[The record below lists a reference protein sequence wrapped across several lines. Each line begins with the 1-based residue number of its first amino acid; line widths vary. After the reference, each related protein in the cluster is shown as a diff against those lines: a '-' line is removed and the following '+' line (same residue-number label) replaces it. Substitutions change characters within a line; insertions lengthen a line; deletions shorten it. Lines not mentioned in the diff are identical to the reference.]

1 MISCVQLF
9 VTPWTP
15 ARQATLSITIS
26 RSLLRL
32 MSTEWMMPSNHL
44 ILCRPLLLLPLMFP
58 SIRVFSNESALRI
71 RWPKHWSFSFTLLTS
86 TAGPLL
92 PCLRDKVM
100 VCLSRSSPR
109 RHRSGPAESWLL
121 SLPAA
126 HRLQRSF
133 LSPSF
138 FKFLALRPLLNCG
151 FS

>member
-1 MISCVQLF
+1 MDCS
-9 VTPWTP
+9 TPGFSFTVSW
-15 ARQATLSITIS
+15 
-26 RSLLRL
+26 SLLKL
-32 MSTEWMMPSNHL
+32 MSIELVIPSNHL
-44 ILCRPLLLLPLMFP
+44 ILCCPLLLLLSIFP
-58 SIRVFSNESALRI
+58 SIRVFSNESVLRI

-138 FKFLALRPLLNCG
+138 FKFLALLPLLNCG